1 MGLSPQKYFHS
12 MIRTVLTLDKHAFP
26 GDFIWLLRK
35 AKAMSTLPA
44 HPVATLFTRRG
55 PFLPRKKR

>member
-1 MGLSPQKYFHS
+1 MV
-12 MIRTVLTLDKHAFP
+12 RTFLTIDKHAFP

-35 AKAMSTLPA
+35 AKAMSTLPG

-55 PFLPRKKR
+55 LFLPRKER